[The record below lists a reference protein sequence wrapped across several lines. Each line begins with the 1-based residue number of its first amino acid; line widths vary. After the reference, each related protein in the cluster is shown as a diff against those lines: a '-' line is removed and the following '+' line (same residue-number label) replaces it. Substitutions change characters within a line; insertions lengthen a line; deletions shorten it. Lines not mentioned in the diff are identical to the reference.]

1 MIYAQIDANNICV
14 GISNLKK
21 PVIKPNL
28 IEINFFNAELLGLLW
43 TGSEWIQPP
52 KPE

>member
-1 MIYAQIDANNICV
+1 MIYAQIDEQNICV
-14 GISNLKK
+14 AISKLKK
-21 PVIKPNL
+21 PAIKPNL
-28 IEINFFNAELLGLLW
+28 IEINFFDTGLLGLIW